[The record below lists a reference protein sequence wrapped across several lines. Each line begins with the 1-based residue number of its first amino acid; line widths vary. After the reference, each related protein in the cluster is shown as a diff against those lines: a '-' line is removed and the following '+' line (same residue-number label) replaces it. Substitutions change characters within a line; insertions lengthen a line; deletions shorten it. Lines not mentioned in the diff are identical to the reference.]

1 MLGLL
6 SATQIF
12 MSSKPVDMRKG
23 FDGLMAIVR
32 NEWKTD
38 IFSGHLFVF
47 YGRSRSLIKIL
58 HWSRGGLAL
67 YSKRLEQGQ
76 FKRPRLAPDCQ
87 SIQLDSVELT
97 LLLDGVS
104 VSEVRRPKLWEPSP
118 KRPILRNSPMQTI

>member
-1 MLGLL
+1 
-6 SATQIF
+6 
-12 MSSKPVDMRKG
+12 
-23 FDGLMAIVR
+23 MAIVR

-58 HWSRGGLAL
+58 HWTRGGLAL

-104 VSEVRRPKLWEPSP
+104 VSEVRRPKLWEPP
-118 KRPILRNSPMQTI
+118 KRPALADSPMQVI

>member
-6 SATQIF
+6 TGTQIF

-104 VSEVRRPKLWEPSP
+104 VSEVRRPKLWEPP
-118 KRPILRNSPMQTI
+118 KRPVLENNSMQKI

>member
-6 SATQIF
+6 PSTKIF
-12 MSSKPVDMRKG
+12 MSSRPVDMRKG

-32 NEWKTD
+32 NEWQTD

-47 YGRSRSLIKIL
+47 YGHSRKMIKIL
-58 HWSRGGLAL
+58 HWSRGGLVL
-67 YSKRLEQGQ
+67 YSKRLEQGC

-87 SIQLDSVELT
+87 SLQLDSVELT

-104 VSEVRRPKLWEPSP
+104 VSEVRRPKLWEPP
-118 KRPILRNSPMQTI
+118 KQRNLNPEP

>member
-1 MLGLL
+1 MLGIL
-6 SATQIF
+6 SSTKIF

-38 IFSGHLFVF
+38 IFSGNLFVF

-104 VSEVRRPKLWEPSP
+104 VSEVRRPKLWEPP
-118 KRPILRNSPMQTI
+118 KRSILENNPIQEI